1 MKRAKVL
8 TLIITLCLSV
18 TVKAENPAGI
28 VLYFKA
34 GAEVYL
40 LLADH
45 SSESAQKRGWA
56 AFGGGANEG
65 ESAAETAARETE
77 EETRGYFS
85 RKELL
90 KKIESQEP
98 VCDGRFAL
106 FFAEVDFVPAL
117 RVANSEVDSEDRA
130 YVERGPYAWVPYS
143 QIEGYLENEID
154 PAHRH
159 PIDPRYL
166 PERRYTD
173 WFWPVWLRNIRI
185 ALESNALPWEQ
196 KSIDVEAA
204 PVSSID
210 Q

>member
-1 MKRAKVL
+1 MKKAKVL
-8 TLIITLCLSV
+8 SLIITIFVCAV
-18 TVKAENPAGI
+18 AKAKDPAGI
-28 VLYFKA
+28 VLYFRAKDD
-34 GAEVYL
+34 VYL

-45 SSESAQKRGWA
+45 AGESARTRGWA

-85 RKELL
+85 QKELL

-98 VCDGRFAL
+98 VYDGRFAL

-117 RVANSEVDSEDRA
+117 RVANNDVDSEDRA
-130 YVERGPYAWVPYS
+130 YVERGSYAWVPYS
-143 QIEGYLENEID
+143 QIEGYLKNEID
-154 PAHRH
+154 LTRTHS
-159 PIDPRYL
+159 IDAGYL

-173 WFWPVWLRNIRI
+173 WFWPVWLRNLRI
-185 ALESNALPWEQ
+185 AVESSALPWEQ
-196 KSIDVEAA
+196 ELIEVEATSG
-204 PVSSID
+204 SSSD

>member
-1 MKRAKVL
+1 MKKAKAL
-8 TLIITLCLSV
+8 SLLITIFVSAV
-18 TVKAENPAGI
+18 AKAENPAGI
-28 VLYFKA
+28 VLYFKSND
-34 GAEVYL
+34 EVYL

-85 RKELL
+85 QKELL
-90 KKIESQEP
+90 RKIELQEP
-98 VCDGRFAL
+98 VYDGRFAL

-117 RVANSEVDSEDRA
+117 RVANNDVDSEDRA

-143 QIEGYLENEID
+143 QIRGYLENEID
-154 PAHRH
+154 LTRTHS
-159 PIDPRYL
+159 IDAGYL

-173 WFWPVWLRNIRI
+173 WLWPVWLRNLRI
-185 ALESNALPWEQ
+185 AVESDGLPWEQ
-196 KSIDVEAA
+196 QPIASE
-204 PVSSID
+204 PGS
-210 Q
+210 